1 MQHSKRSG
9 SVALKIINRL
19 RQNGHE
25 AYLVGGCVRDRL
37 LGRTIKDFD
46 VATSAKPD
54 EVLALFPGA
63 KAVGASFGVV
73 LVRDSEAAVEVAT
86 YRTDHDYLDGRRPA
100 AVTFTATAEEDV
112 CRRDFTINGMLQDP
126 ISGEVLDFVGGRSDL
141 DRHLIRAIGDADS
154 RFAEDKLRMLR
165 AVRFA
170 ARLVFRIE
178 EKTMQAIQA
187 HAHEITQIAPERIR
201 EELNRILT
209 EGGPRRGFELLD
221 ESGLLE
227 HILPEVSAMQGVEQP
242 PQFHPEGDVW
252 THTLMMVEGLLEPTV
267 TLAWGTL
274 LHDVGKPDTFT
285 ETDRTR
291 FNGHVARGVELTAQI
306 CTRLRFSNADSEQI
320 SALVANHMKF
330 MEVSRMRP
338 AKLKRFLWQPDFDE
352 HLELHRQDCLS
363 SHGSL
368 ANYEFVSEK
377 IEELE
382 RQQPEPPPPLITGDD
397 LKAMGY
403 TPGPLFGEI
412 LSTVGEEHLDG
423 NLSDRDSAIAF
434 VGERFKQS
442 G

>member
-1 MQHSKRSG
+1 MQHSDQPS
-9 SVALKIINRL
+9 SVALEIINRL

-37 LGRTIKDFD
+37 LGRTIKDLD

-54 EVLALFPGA
+54 QVLTLFPSA
-63 KAVGASFGVV
+63 KAAGASFGVV
-73 LVRDSEAAVEVAT
+73 LVRDGEATVEVAT
-86 YRTDHDYLDGRRPA
+86 YRTDHDYRDGRRPS

-112 CRRDFTINGMLQDP
+112 RRRDFTINGMLQDP
-126 ISGEVLDFVGGRSDL
+126 IAGQVLDFVGGRSDL
-141 DRHLIRAIGDADS
+141 DRRLIRAIGDAGS
-154 RFAEDKLRMLR
+154 RFTEDKLRMLR

-170 ARLVFRIE
+170 ARLTFRIE

-227 HILPEVSAMQGVEQP
+227 HILPEVAAMQGVEQP

-252 THTLMMVEGLLEPTV
+252 THTLMMLEGLVEPTV

-285 ETDRTR
+285 ETDRIR

-306 CTRLRFSNADSEQI
+306 CARLRFSNADSEQI

-330 MEVSRMRP
+330 MEVTRMRP
-338 AKLKRFLWQPDFDE
+338 AKLKRFLWQSDFGE

-363 SHGSL
+363 SHGGL

-377 IEELE
+377 LEELE

-403 TPGPLFGEI
+403 TPGPLFSEI
-412 LSTVGEEHLDG
+412 LSTVEEEHLDG